1 MSNNH
6 IQIYYVNNQQVRV
19 DAYFKKAT
27 VRKIRTVQQQS
38 SRNVSSGVEISY
50 LKTINALANK
60 AKQESCKK

>member
-6 IQIYYVNNQQVRV
+6 IQIYHVNNQKVSF
-19 DAYFKKAT
+19 DACFKKAT

-60 AKQESCKK
+60 AKQESRKK

>member
-6 IQIYYVNNQQVRV
+6 IQIYHFNNQQVCI

-27 VRKIRTVQQQS
+27 VRKIRTVQQH

-50 LKTINALANK
+50 LKTINVLTNK
-60 AKQESCKK
+60 AKQESIKK

>member
-6 IQIYYVNNQQVRV
+6 IQIYHVNNQQVRV
-19 DAYFKKAT
+19 AAYFKKAT

-50 LKTINALANK
+50 LETINALANK
-60 AKQESCKK
+60 AKQESRKK

>member
-6 IQIYYVNNQQVRV
+6 IQIYHVNNQKVRV

-60 AKQESCKK
+60 AKQESRKK